1 MVMLSQV
8 ITYLFATKALGFFNS
23 LDNLLLLLRIFSALF
38 LLFINFIL
46 LFDKLRFHLYK
57 TLHNIA
63 QLLFIKLI
71 LPQELELSVIK
82 IFYPIFVVLS
92 DVLKVDLNV
101 LIQISLSLDPD
112 SVLLALDLL
121 CLVEIN

>member
-57 TLHNIA
+57 TLYNIA

-92 DVLKVDLNV
+92 DVIKVDLNV